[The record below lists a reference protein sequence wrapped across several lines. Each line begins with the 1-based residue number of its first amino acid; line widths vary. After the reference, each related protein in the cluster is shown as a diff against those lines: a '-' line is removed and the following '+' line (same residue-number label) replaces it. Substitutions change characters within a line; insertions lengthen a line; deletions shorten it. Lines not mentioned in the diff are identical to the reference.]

1 MGDKKIDQPAA
12 NSDDSMAEPVDKSF
26 HISKKLVYILLA
38 VVFVALVAVT
48 IFVLGNRKSSAPA
61 PAAQSQAKSTP
72 KKTVSQT
79 KPVQKDTLA
88 ECAAGLTRYSDTS
101 FGAAFCYPTAWG
113 TATLADAKVAS
124 SDTGHR
130 EQITFSSMPLFSV
143 GGTSEDWST
152 TVGRGVGCLE
162 PSNSMPELSSYNTAW
177 HDMSGSGMAVEFALR
192 SLPSSAGGY
201 SITETVSNVLQDG
214 VCAQGHKQ
222 INGSRYRVVSAAF
235 YRTFAEAS
243 GITTPSAH
251 IAEPNV
257 LFSTLQRSQFD
268 ALLASLV
275 AY

>member
-130 EQITFSSMPLFSV
+130 
-143 GGTSEDWST
+143 
-152 TVGRGVGCLE
+152 
-162 PSNSMPELSSYNTAW
+162 
-177 HDMSGSGMAVEFALR
+177 
-192 SLPSSAGGY
+192 
-201 SITETVSNVLQDG
+201 
-214 VCAQGHKQ
+214 
-222 INGSRYRVVSAAF
+222 
-235 YRTFAEAS
+235 
-243 GITTPSAH
+243 
-251 IAEPNV
+251 
-257 LFSTLQRSQFD
+257 
-268 ALLASLV
+268 
-275 AY
+275 